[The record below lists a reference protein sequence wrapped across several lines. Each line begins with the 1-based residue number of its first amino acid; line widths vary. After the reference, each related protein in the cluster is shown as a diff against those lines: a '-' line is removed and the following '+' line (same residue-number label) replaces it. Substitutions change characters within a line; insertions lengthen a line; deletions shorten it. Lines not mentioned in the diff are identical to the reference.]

1 MNASSFDQ
9 ILRKVVIVP
18 VLALTAG
25 AGVLVWQIRAANQTV
40 AQIERCDE
48 RIARTMYIEQLVIDQ
63 ETGLRGY
70 ELTHDPR
77 ILQQYIDSK
86 TALPAALEARRRLAH
101 PERKVLIDA
110 LAASYETWEE
120 AFATPLIATIQAG
133 GETNDSTLNYH
144 GKLLMDDIRA
154 KIIALNRF
162 TEAAR
167 AESVQRWHH
176 QVNDTIGALMLA
188 AVGLGLIIGLYV
200 RNLVAEVS
208 IAFRQSHNALRIRAE
223 QTFRSEEKLRTTLR
237 SIGDGVITCN
247 AAGVVQSMND
257 MAQVLTGW
265 SESDARDHSLEEVF
279 RIVDA
284 ETRVP
289 LESPLVRVAR
299 LTQVVNL
306 AKNAIL
312 IRPDGSEIYVSDS
325 GAPIRDKD
333 SQFVGLVLV
342 FRDITMAH
350 KSQRALIAN
359 EKLAVAGRLA
369 ASIAHEI
376 HNPLDSVSNL
386 LFLMDGVATEDERTQ
401 FLELARQEI
410 ARVTQISRAML
421 SLYRESKI
429 PVPID
434 VQEMLG
440 SILLLMESQFNKVG
454 VQVSADVPDGLAVRG
469 FPAELRQVFTNLLTN
484 AAEAS
489 GPNGRIQVTAMLC
502 APGIGKFN
510 EDTVVVQIEDDGPG
524 IPQDVLSNLFQPFYT
539 TKGERGTGLGLWISK
554 GIITKHGGQIDL
566 LSSTGQH
573 GHGTRVSVALAAD
586 SLPAA

>member
-25 AGVLVWQIRAANQTV
+25 ACVLAWQIRAADQTV

-48 RIARTMYIEQLVIDQ
+48 RIARTMYIEQLVTDQ

-70 ELTHDPR
+70 EITHDPR
-77 ILQQYIDSK
+77 LLQQYFDSK
-86 TALPAALEARRRLAH
+86 TALPGAFETRRRLAA
-101 PERKVLIDA
+101 PERKGLIDA

-144 GKLLMDDIRA
+144 GKLLMDDIRGR
-154 KIIALNRF
+154 IIALNRF
-162 TEAAR
+162 TETAR
-167 AESVQRWHH
+167 LESVQRWHR
-176 QVNDTIGALMLA
+176 QVNETIGALMLA
-188 AVGLGLIIGLYV
+188 AVGLGLIIGLYI
-200 RNLVAEVS
+200 RNLVAKVS

-257 MAQVLTGW
+257 MAQALTGW

-299 LTQVVNL
+299 LMQVVTL
-306 AKNAIL
+306 ANNAIL

-386 LFLMDGVATEDERTQ
+386 LFLMDGVATEEERTQ
-401 FLELARQEI
+401 FLQLAKQEI

-421 SLYRESKI
+421 SLYRESKT
-429 PVPID
+429 PVRID

-484 AAEAS
+484 AAEAT

-502 APGIGKFN
+502 APGTGKFN

-524 IPQDVLSNLFQPFYT
+524 ISQDVLTNLFQPFYT

-554 GIITKHGGQIDL
+554 GIVTKHGGQIDL
-566 LSSTGQH
+566 LSSTERH

-586 SLPAA
+586 SATAA